1 MHRLSPVLQCKVL
14 GVLRLMAGGSYE
26 VLQTAKSALDEG
38 LINEADYDKIKS
50 SFLRAQQ
57 IKAGLDAGFIKEEEY
72 ANVKRSFLES
82 LSLSADIAAPVGGP
96 TRTRALTGQG
106 LLYYSPEL
114 FEAHV
119 SQLGQTGAWSKHCPA
134 APHPDACQII

>member
-1 MHRLSPVLQCKVL
+1 MHRLSPVLQRRVL

-82 LSLSADIAAPVGGP
+82 LSLSADFSAPSAPVGGP

-106 LLYYSPEL
+106 LLCDSPEL
-114 FEAHV
+114 YEAHV
-119 SQLGQTGAWSKHCPA
+119 PQLGQTGA
-134 APHPDACQII
+134 